1 MRHPKMKKKW
11 GSPHWFRNYGRTK
24 FGLLLE
30 FFPVSLKMVMF
41 YMVLVMLN
49 FIKTIWQNLGVIV
62 VFFTF
67 VLQKIG
73 TIGGKYFRR
82 NRVL

>member
-1 MRHPKMKKKW
+1 MRYPKLKKKW
-11 GSPHWFRNYGRTK
+11 GSPYWFRIYGGIK

-41 YMVLVMLN
+41 FMALVMLN
-49 FIKTIWQNLGVIV
+49 FIKTIWQHLGIIV

-67 VLQKIG
+67 VSKEIG
-73 TIGGKYFRR
+73 TFGGKYFRR